1 MGFLTWTIQVFEK
14 DLTINIISFTGPGNS
29 SGITHSPR
37 AFPTSPPSPPSTT
50 PPTASATQLPLRV
63 CGTPS
68 LQRRAAPRL
77 LPLPVHPCR
86 EHPGHGQPASHPRLR
101 HVVGAHPLQPELLPW
116 CRSGELGQ
124 LPNPADRPS
133 YCHKTDAIQTPQGGS
148 WSQGGRGWVL
158 MFFTKAASSPCLLS
172 GEAGASQADERR
184 ESGS

>member
-14 DLTINIISFTGPGNS
+14 DLTINIIPFTGPGNS
-29 SGITHSPR
+29 TGITHSPC
-37 AFPTSPPSPPSTT
+37 AFPTSPPPPPSPT

-68 LQRRAAPRL
+68 LQWRAAPRL

-86 EHPGHGQPASHPRLR
+86 EHPGHGQPASHPGLR

-133 YCHKTDAIQTPQGGS
+133 HCHKTDAIQT
-148 WSQGGRGWVL
+148 SQG
-158 MFFTKAASSPCLLS
+158 
-172 GEAGASQADERR
+172 
-184 ESGS
+184 